1 MEKDKNTIHE
11 TVEDNIVK
19 NKASESS
26 DAKKDSKPED
36 IKDKATDNDANKTE
50 DKADSNKEGLKDS
63 EIIDINKEEAG
74 LASKQ
79 SKVKHIPEPH
89 KIRGKKSFKST
100 DDFIKNQ
107 KKRKKQRNLIILAII
122 VVLIF
127 AVAMYIKSKVGEAKK
142 ALEELA
148 KNSYQTAEVE
158 RKTLYDSKNATGTL
172 YSLESRT
179 LSRILNNTGNGGAEI
194 VAVNVAVGDHVEA
207 GDVLVEFSSE
217 NIEKTIAEKKEDIG
231 TQKKIDAITAEKNQ
245 INYVGEYTTV
255 ADDIKSKA
263 EDVERALRAL
273 HEACDAYGDAKRAKS
288 DIEDMSH
295 DEVMDKYGMSKKAKL
310 ELCDNDIYSALTKQE
325 NAQKEYDKAVEAQA
339 KAINTD
345 SSKNLSTADLNYQ
358 ENQINAGKN
367 VKQLQRE
374 LNNSIDSLD
383 DYVVHATISGV
394 VTEVNVS
401 EGNTF
406 SSGNV
411 LTIQDD
417 SGYKA
422 EVLVDEYDIPKV
434 KKAYERARAEGTDL
448 EVVVKTEATEE
459 KEYKGHVTAIAP
471 TSTSTASNSNSS
483 SSGGSSASASSSN
496 STANYKV
503 SIVLDEVDDAFMI
516 GMSAKVAIVVE
527 KAENALCVPYNC
539 IEEKEDGSCVVRVI
553 DEKGTISVYGND
565 MMGNMA
571 AGKFGAESAESSE
584 DKANEVNG
592 IVIENDTDS
601 TDAKKDRN
609 NDKKGIASLISKLK
623 GDKNAEGKPDD
634 IPKYREVK
642 VNKIFETDYYAAIEP
657 INSDEIKE
665 GDTIM
670 VVSGKSDANDIMAMF
685 GGGGARQPSDGPR

>member
-36 IKDKATDNDANKTE
+36 IKDKATDNAANKTE

-63 EIIDINKEEAG
+63 EIIDINKEEAEPT
-74 LASKQ
+74 SKQ

-100 DDFIKNQ
+100 EDFIKNQ

-122 VVLIF
+122 AVLIF

-217 NIEKTIAEKKEDIG
+217 NIEKSIAEKKEDIG
-231 TQKKIDAITAEKNQ
+231 TQKKLDAIQAERTQREYVNKYNDVADEISDAAEK
-245 INYVGEYTTV
+245 
-255 ADDIKSKA
+255 
-263 EDVERALRAL
+263 VERALRAL
-273 HEACDAYGDAKRAKS
+273 HEACDGYGDAKRERDDAK
-288 DIEDMSH
+288 DYKDRK
-295 DEVMDKYGMSKKAKL
+295 DYYDTLVY
-310 ELCDNDIYSALTKQE
+310 NALMKQE
-325 NAQKEYDKAVEAQA
+325 SAQRDYDDAVEAQA
-339 KAINTD
+339 KVLSKG
-345 SSKNLSTADLNYQ
+345 SSSSLSEADASYQ
-358 ENQINAGKN
+358 ESQIKAGN
-367 VKQLQRE
+367 SVKSLQRE
-374 LNNSIDSLD
+374 LNKSIDSLD

-434 KKAYERARAEGTDL
+434 KKAYERAKAEGTDL

-471 TSTSTASNSNSS
+471 TSTTTTAIVTVAS
-483 SSGGSSASASSSN
+483 SSGGSAAAVTGTA

-503 SIVLDEVDDAFMI
+503 SIELDEVDDAFMI

-584 DKANEVNG
+584 GKANGVNG

-601 TDAKKDRN
+601 TDAKKGRN

-623 GDKNAEGKPDD
+623 GDNKKDEEKPDD
-634 IPKYREVK
+634 VPKYREVN
-642 VNKIFETDYYAAIEP
+642 VNKIFDTDYYVAIEP
-657 INSDEIKE
+657 FNPDEIKE

-670 VVSGKSDANDIMAMF
+670 VVTGKSDGSDVMAMF
-685 GGGGARQPSDGPR
+685 GGGARQPGGPR